1 MRKIDGKN
9 INIFR
14 NTPEKT
20 TKKKDERDKRKKA
33 RQELILNNKQMRS
46 FYRKRT
52 NEEIRLRQKKH
63 LGINEKR

>member
-33 RQELILNNKQMRS
+33 RQEQILTNKQMKS
-46 FYRKRT
+46 F
-52 NEEIRLRQKKH
+52 
-63 LGINEKR
+63 